1 MTLIGQHAR
10 SGDYVSENISEV
22 GKNGNV
28 DKIRRCK
35 KKQKGHFFL
44 RFSKNK
50 KHGALRNSI
59 SEGSMFFVFS
69 KSNKKMHFLVFLTPE
84 PQEISTV

>member
-1 MTLIGQHAR
+1 MQEVATMSQRTL
-10 SGDYVSENISEV
+10 
-22 GKNGNV
+22 GKVWKMEMLTKLGGV
-28 DKIRRCK
+28 K
-35 KKQKGHFFL
+35 KNKKCIFFL
-44 RFSKNK
+44 DFQKTK

-69 KSNKKMHFLVFLTPE
+69 KSKKNITNLIFLTPE